1 MRFYKGDIVEV
12 LQGSNIGN
20 RYRLTNVRLSFD
32 NVTIVLDTG
41 IKDGNWTLKFN
52 VASVMLYHRPFNNY
66 LIDLITRIKTFINE
80 KLRGIRTKKA

>member
-20 RYRLTNVRLSFD
+20 RYRLTNVRLSWD

-41 IKDGNWTLKFN
+41 IKADVVGELRFN
-52 VASVMLYHRPFNNY
+52 VASVMLYHRPFKNH
-66 LIDLITRIKTFINE
+66 LIDLITRIKTFT
-80 KLRGIRTKKA
+80 L